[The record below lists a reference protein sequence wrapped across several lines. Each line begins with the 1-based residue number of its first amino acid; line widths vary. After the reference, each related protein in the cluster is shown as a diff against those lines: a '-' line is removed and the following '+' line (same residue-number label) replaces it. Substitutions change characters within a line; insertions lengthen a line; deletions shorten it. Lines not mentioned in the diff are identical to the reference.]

1 MTQTDM
7 PIKQNGAIAKAFD
20 IGQRLFSLFIATA
33 LPAITTGA
41 VIGVSVAKSAIMAG
55 AMAVIGVVQKLAAAS
70 VDGELTAAEIR
81 EAFSN
86 GKSATPTKKK

>member
-1 MTQTDM
+1 MTNDM
-7 PIKQNGAIAKAFD
+7 GIKQNTTIAKFFD
-20 IGQRLFSLFIATA
+20 IGQRLFSLFLATA

-70 VDGELTAAEIR
+70 VDGNLSSDEIKD
-81 EAFSN
+81 AF
-86 GKSATPTKKK
+86 SATPSKKKK

>member
-1 MTQTDM
+1 VN
-7 PIKQNGAIAKAFD
+7 IKSNATIAKAFD
-20 IGQRLFSLFIATA
+20 IGQRLFSLFVATA

-70 VDGELTAAEIR
+70 VDGELTADEIKD
-81 EAFSN
+81 AFSN
-86 GKSATPTKKK
+86 GKTASKPKKK